1 MTTTEEKRTEA
12 VARMK
17 LWGIFPPIVRAFE
30 TKGTVAE
37 SVPPLGACFWLN
49 DAQKE
54 RVRQF
59 EEEHKALVYHV
70 IHHTAIFGGTDKFE
84 LEEYLYVSDYPEEW
98 EDDRY
103 DISTSPFEDGKPL
116 VYCNNLTAPDCSEFG
131 TIGIKKTPAGGLAR
145 VW

>member
-1 MTTTEEKRTEA
+1 MNATTEEKKAEA
-12 VARMK
+12 IARMK
-17 LWGIFPPIVRAFE
+17 LWGIFSPIVRAFE

-37 SVPPLGACFWLN
+37 STPPFGACFWLN

-59 EEEHKALVYHV
+59 EQEHNALVYHV

-84 LEEYLYVSDYPEEW
+84 LEEYLYVSKYPEEW
-98 EDDRY
+98 AYDRAH
-103 DISTSPFEDGKPL
+103 IEEGQQL
-116 VYCNNLTAPDCSEFG
+116 VYSYNLTAPECSELG
-131 TIGIKKTPAGGLAR
+131 YIGIKRTPAGGLAR

>member
-1 MTTTEEKRTEA
+1 MNATNATTEEKKAEA

-37 SVPPLGACFWLN
+37 STPPFGACFWLN

-98 EDDRY
+98 GFDHEGIR
-103 DISTSPFEDGKPL
+103 EGNQV
-116 VYCNNLTAPDCSEFG
+116 VYCNNLTAPDCSELG

>member
-1 MTTTEEKRTEA
+1 MNATIEEKKAEA
-12 VARMK
+12 IARMK
-17 LWGIFPPIVRAFE
+17 LWGIFSPIVRAFE

-54 RVRQF
+54 RVRMF
-59 EEEHKALVYHV
+59 EEEHNALVYHV

-98 EDDRY
+98 EYDR
-103 DISTSPFEDGKPL
+103 EDNHGGTQL
-116 VYCNNLTAPDCSEFG
+116 VYSNNLTAPECSELG
-131 TIGIKKTPAGGLAR
+131 YIGIKRTPAGGLIR
-145 VW
+145 VY